1 MHNSVCSGKN
11 SLYDRSEI
19 IAKYIIGNN
28 STVRAAAQYFG
39 LSKSTVHKD
48 ITYHLEKINPS
59 LFSAVREIL
68 DKNKSERH
76 LRGGEATKQHYI
88 KLKTNY
94 HQNDNCDLLTNNTK

>member
-19 IAKYIIGNN
+19 LAKYIINNN
-28 STVRAAAQYFG
+28 STVRAASQHFG

-48 ITYHLEKINPS
+48 ITYHLEKINPP

-88 KLKTNY
+88 KLKSAHY
-94 HQNDNCDLLTNNTK
+94 HNNDCVLLINSTK